1 MGFWKEYRRDEVPF
15 TLYPGIHG
23 ICMTSGIC
31 EPLSL
36 DEGGVCHAF
45 LTVEFYFFLFTLSLF
60 FGSKPNVAPNE
71 RERGKYP
78 FLKAKFNLLD
88 IRVDVHQTNFRYLK
102 FSALILWAAD

>member
-1 MGFWKEYRRDEVPF
+1 MGFWKEYRRDEMPF

-36 DEGGVCHAF
+36 DEGGICHAF

-71 RERGKYP
+71 RERRKYP

>member
-1 MGFWKEYRRDEVPF
+1 MGFGKEYRRDEVPF

-36 DEGGVCHAF
+36 DEGGICHAF

-71 RERGKYP
+71 RERRKYP